1 MENEIIHDENLDS
14 VLHLQNVYY
23 SSFFIVMGVSAIY
36 KVLKIMKGIK

>member
-23 SSFFIVMGVSAIY
+23 CSIFIIMGISTIY
-36 KVLKIMKGIK
+36 KALKIMKGIK